1 MQTCTAHG
9 VEDRSGKLRIAYCQ
23 PVDVRD
29 HISSSHTCVP
39 RGIQRVQFDDL
50 HSVAM
55 LSYGDS
61 RMPIGGSLQQHSV
74 VRRAVRHV
82 RGHRRSATH
91 GAGEAPPPDLT
102 LDADHVPAWVCAC
115 ARGVK
120 AHDAFLLL
128 LLLLGATFAC
138 HCDGAAQ
145 RAIVPTAAAVSQ
157 RRRVRS
163 SSSVQSTRRTRRTF

>member
-29 HISSSHTCVP
+29 HISSSHACVP

-55 LSYGDS
+55 LSYGDA

-120 AHDAFLLL
+120 AHDAFF

-138 HCDGAAQ
+138 HCAAQ
-145 RAIVPTAAAVSQ
+145 RRARVPTAAAVSQ

-163 SSSVQSTRRTRRTF
+163 SSSVQSTRRTRRPQTF